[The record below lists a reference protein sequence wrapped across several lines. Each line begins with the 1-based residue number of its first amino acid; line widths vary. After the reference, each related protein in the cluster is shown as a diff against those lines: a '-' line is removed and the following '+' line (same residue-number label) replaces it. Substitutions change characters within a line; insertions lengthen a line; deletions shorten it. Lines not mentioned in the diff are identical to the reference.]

1 MEQFTNMMNQFIEMQ
16 QKTQNFWQ
24 DAFKASG
31 KLTEDYTTIM
41 DNSIKF
47 HQAAIEYHTSIV
59 KMMEAIKD
67 TQGILTKS
75 KK

>member
-1 MEQFTNMMNQFIEMQ
+1 MEPFTQMMNQFIEMQ
-16 QKTQNFWQ
+16 QKSQTFWQ
-24 DAFKASG
+24 DAFKTSN
-31 KLTEDYTTIM
+31 KLSDDYLSIL

-47 HQAAIEYHTSIV
+47 HKAAVEYHNSIV

-67 TQGILTKS
+67 TQEVLLN

>member
-1 MEQFTNMMNQFIEMQ
+1 MEPLTQMMSQFIEMQ

-24 DAFKASG
+24 DAFKTSG
-31 KLTEDYTTIM
+31 KLTEDYSSIM

-67 TQGILTKS
+67 TQQILTKT